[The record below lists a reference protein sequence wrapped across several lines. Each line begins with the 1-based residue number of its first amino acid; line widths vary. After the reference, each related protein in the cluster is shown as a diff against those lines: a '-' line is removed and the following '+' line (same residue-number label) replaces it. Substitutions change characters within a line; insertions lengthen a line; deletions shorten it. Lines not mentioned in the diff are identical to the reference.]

1 MSSYF
6 DTKLVS
12 FSLLPFTSV
21 ITRRIL
27 NRNFMIMVCMWPRS
41 SIFCFRQRDARTS
54 AVQKLSVGELRARFL
69 PSLCGCY
76 DGDDKFCKPVVGWG
90 CEVRRSFNLVRPQQR
105 LSEEKEK
112 SFFFQSRKLSYDAT
126 TRTKFNVPPSLYH
139 RRPLTMSRL
148 AVLLKS

>member
-1 MSSYF
+1 MMETISFVSQSSG
-6 DTKLVS
+6 
-12 FSLLPFTSV
+12 
-21 ITRRIL
+21 R
-27 NRNFMIMVCMWPRS
+27 
-41 SIFCFRQRDARTS
+41 
-54 AVQKLSVGELRARFL
+54 
-69 PSLCGCY
+69 
-76 DGDDKFCKPVVGWG
+76 G

-148 AVLLKS
+148 EVFIEVVSVS